1 VGPGVARGELRS
13 GPEHSGAVVQAL
25 GGGGLGEDR
34 AHRTVHRLQTIDHA
48 VSAAVGA
55 GGVVM
60 GGVARGHT
68 VASARAAAVQ
78 VNLCR

>member
-34 AHRTVHRLQTIDHA
+34 VHRTVHRLQTIDHA